1 VFFSLFLAVALAGSF
16 LCLTLLGNVGSLQV
30 AKGAE
35 LVWERNYG
43 GSGDDRCFSAVATE
57 DGYILVGSSTS
68 FGRGETVGWV
78 LRVDAYGEKL
88 WNWTFNEGFG
98 AEFRQVLNVE
108 DGFLLLGNIFFAS
121 GETEGLAVKLD
132 KAGNLQ
138 WKTALS
144 CGSGVN
150 KLFSAVKSEDSFLL
164 SGLVESSEGDGSHV
178 WLVKLDFDGNLLWNK
193 VFSNLRDA
201 AGRGVMVT
209 QDGYYVVVGYMDAG
223 GSGDYDFL
231 VLKLDVSG
239 VVLWNHTYGGCESDK
254 AYAVASAFDG
264 YVVVGDTRSKG
275 SGDSDV
281 WIVKIDFDGNL
292 IWETVFGGEDFDAPT
307 CVSQLTG
314 GKYSVGGVTFSYGNG
329 LRDFLLLSVDD
340 GGQVVWSCTVG
351 RSDYEEAYAVVP
363 SVVGEFVI
371 AGWTSSLGQGRYDFY
386 AVKVR
391 VNS

>member
-1 VFFSLFLAVALAGSF
+1 
-16 LCLTLLGNVGSLQV
+16 
-30 AKGAE
+30 
-35 LVWERNYG
+35 
-43 GSGDDRCFSAVATE
+43 
-57 DGYILVGSSTS
+57 
-68 FGRGETVGWV
+68 
-78 LRVDAYGEKL
+78 
-88 WNWTFNEGFG
+88 
-98 AEFRQVLNVE
+98 
-108 DGFLLLGNIFFAS
+108 
-121 GETEGLAVKLD
+121 LAVKLD

-138 WKTALS
+138 WKTTLS

-150 KLFSAVKSEDSFLL
+150 KLFSAVKSEDGFLL
-164 SGLVESSEGDGSHV
+164 SGLVESSEGGGSHV
-178 WLVKLDFDGNLLWNK
+178 WLVKLDFDGNILWNK
-193 VFSNLRDA
+193 VYTNLRDA

-223 GSGDYDFL
+223 GSKGYDFL
-231 VLKLDVSG
+231 VLKLDALG

-281 WIVKIDFDGNL
+281 WIIKIDFDGNL

-307 CVSQLTG
+307 CVSQLAG
-314 GKYSVGGVTFSYGNG
+314 GKYAVGGVTFSYGNG
-329 LRDFLLLSVDD
+329 LRDFFLLSVDD

-351 RSDYEEAYAVVP
+351 RSGYEEAYAVVP
-363 SVVGEFVI
+363 GVAGEFVI